1 MPLPCAGEGF
11 ISLDF
16 FVFAGFICLNF
27 GKFDYVDKED
37 NSEVRHVGI
46 CPMYAIAQIEKLKQ
60 ELLQK
65 RT

>member
-1 MPLPCAGEGF
+1 MPLPCAGE
-11 ISLDF
+11 
-16 FVFAGFICLNF
+16 GFICLNF

-37 NSEVRHVGI
+37 NFEVRHLGI

-65 RT
+65 RI